1 MFRIL
6 REKLNEAGYGDWSP
20 GNIFL
25 VAILVGSL
33 AILATWVLWPVML
46 LLVIMAVPAFIVG
59 YLILML
65 VSLIKIWME

>member
-6 REKLNEAGYGDWSP
+6 REKLNEAGYGDWSSS
-20 GNIFL
+20 NIFL

-33 AILATWVLWPVML
+33 AILVTWVLWPVMV
-46 LLVIMAVPAFIVG
+46 LLVIMAIPAFIAG